1 MNEGFERNNFR
12 ELSINDPER
21 QKEISRSGGI
31 ASGVSRSKKSKQK
44 AIYGVLLEVACSKDF
59 ASPEEL
65 QEFRRWKKR
74 KQNKTSKR

>member
-1 MNEGFERNNFR
+1 MNESFEQNNFR

-44 AIYGVLLEVACSKDF
+44 AIFGTLLEVACTMDLG
-59 ASPEEL
+59 SPEEI

-74 KQNKTSKR
+74 KQNKTS